1 MQPVDLTTLTA
12 VCSELQRY
20 WLPAKITQI
29 YQSDRHTL
37 TLGLRTLT
45 EKAWL
50 TLSWHP
56 QAARIC
62 LTDPPPRKPDTFTL
76 SDQLRHQIIGFAL
89 IDLSLINTWERV
101 LALKFAHR
109 PGEEAIWHLYLE
121 IMGQYSNIILTD
133 AQNQIITV
141 GYQVNHTQSS
151 IRTVQTGQIY
161 QKPPELIGNFPH
173 LKESQTQWQEKISLI
188 PGKLKQQILASYRGL
203 SQNLAISL
211 IETANLNPEQLTSSL
226 TQSEWDYLF
235 KKWQEWLNYLATK
248 DFTPGFTKQGYTVIG
263 WNIQQSTNTVQE
275 LLNNYYTAEINQ
287 QKFQQI
293 KHQLQQ
299 KITNNLKK
307 LRQKALTFQ
316 QRLTQ
321 SDQADQYRQKADLLM
336 AYLHQWQPGMK
347 MIILEDFETDQA
359 IQITLDPEKNAV
371 QNAQYLYKQHQKLK
385 RARTAI
391 EPLLQEVQT
400 EINYLEQVEASLEQ
414 LETYTSLE
422 DLQTL
427 TEIKEELKQQKYLE
441 TIKDKTTSDTENS
454 QPRRYPT
461 PSGLEV
467 WVGRNNR
474 QNDELTFRKAGD
486 YDLWFHSQEI
496 AGSHVL
502 LRLKP
507 GTIPDE
513 SDLQYAA
520 NLAAYYSKARH
531 SEQVPVV
538 YTEPKNVYKPKG
550 AKPGMA
556 IYKHERIIW
565 GCPQKALINET

>member
-1 MQPVDLTTLTA
+1 
-12 VCSELQRY
+12 
-20 WLPAKITQI
+20 
-29 YQSDRHTL
+29 
-37 TLGLRTLT
+37 
-45 EKAWL
+45 
-50 TLSWHP
+50 
-56 QAARIC
+56 
-62 LTDPPPRKPDTFTL
+62 
-76 SDQLRHQIIGFAL
+76 
-89 IDLSLINTWERV
+89 LINPWERV
-101 LALKFAHR
+101 LDLKFARR

-141 GYQVNHTQSS
+141 GYQVNNTQSS

-173 LKESQTQWQEKISLI
+173 LKESQTQWQEKITLI

-226 TQSEWDYLF
+226 TQSEWDCLF
-235 KKWQEWLNYLATK
+235 QKWQEWLNYLATK
-248 DFTPGFTKQGYTVIG
+248 NFTPGFTKQGYTVIG
-263 WNIQQSTNTVQE
+263 CDIQQSTNTIQE

-316 QRLTQ
+316 QRLNQ

-347 MIILEDFETDQA
+347 TIILEDFETDQA
-359 IQITLDPEKNAV
+359 IKITLDPEKNAV

-385 RARTAI
+385 RAKTAI

-400 EINYLEQVEASLEQ
+400 EINYLEQVEASLDQ

-427 TEIKEELKQQKYLE
+427 TEIKEELRQQKYLE

-565 GCPQKALINET
+565 GCPQKALIDET

>member
-12 VCSELQRY
+12 VCSELQRD
-20 WLPAKITQI
+20 WLPARIEQI

-37 TLGLRTLT
+37 ALGLRNLSQ
-45 EKAWL
+45 KAWL
-50 TLSWHP
+50 TLCWHP

-76 SDQLRHQIIGFAL
+76 SDQLRHQIMGFAL
-89 IDLSLINTWERV
+89 IDLSLINPWERV
-101 LALKFAHR
+101 LDLQFARR

-141 GYQVNHTQSS
+141 GYQVNSSQSTV
-151 IRTVQTGQIY
+151 RTVQTGQIY
-161 QKPPELIGNFPH
+161 QKPPELIGNFPN
-173 LKESQTQWQEKISLI
+173 LKESQSQWQEKISLI
-188 PGKLKQQILASYRGL
+188 PGKLKQQLLASYRGL

-211 IETANLNPEQLTSSL
+211 IETANLNPDQATSSL
-226 TQSEWDYLF
+226 TSEDWDCLF
-235 KKWQEWLNYLATK
+235 QKWQEWLNFLATK
-248 DFTPGFTKQGYTVIG
+248 NFIPGFTKQGYTVIG
-263 WNIQQSTNTVQE
+263 YGIRQPVSNIQE
-275 LLNNYYTAEINQ
+275 LLNNYYTAKINQ
-287 QKFQQI
+287 QKFQQLH
-293 KHQLQQ
+293 HQLKQ
-299 KITNNLKK
+299 KITNHLKK
-307 LRQKALTFQ
+307 LTQKALTFQ
-316 QRLTQ
+316 QRLQ
-321 SDQADQYRQKADLLM
+321 QADQADQYRQKADLLM

-347 MIILEDFETDQA
+347 TIILQDFETDQP
-359 IQITLDPEKNAV
+359 IKITLDPEKNAV
-371 QNAQYLYKQHQKLK
+371 QNAQFLYKQHQKLK

-391 EPLLQEVQT
+391 EPLLQAVQT
-400 EINYLEQVEASLEQ
+400 EINYLEQVEASLDQ
-414 LETYTSLE
+414 LETYSSLE

-427 TEIKEELKQQKYLE
+427 TEIKEELKQQNYLD
-441 TIKDKTTSDTENS
+441 ISKDKTTSTNENS
-454 QPRRYPT
+454 QPRRYST

-474 QNDELTFRKAGD
+474 QNDELTFKKAGD

-520 NLAAYYSKARH
+520 NLAAYYSKARQ
-531 SEQVPVV
+531 SQQVPVV

-556 IYKHERIIW
+556 IYKQEKIIW
-565 GCPQKALINET
+565 GCPTKALINET